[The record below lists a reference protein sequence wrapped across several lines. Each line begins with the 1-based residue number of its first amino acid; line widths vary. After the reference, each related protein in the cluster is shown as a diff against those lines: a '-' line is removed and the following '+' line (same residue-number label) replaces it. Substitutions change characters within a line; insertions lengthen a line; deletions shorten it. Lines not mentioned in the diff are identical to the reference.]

1 MNIDELTNGI
11 VIDHIKAG
19 RSMEIYKFLN
29 LDELDCSIAII
40 KNVHSRKMGKKD
52 IIKIDA
58 DLDVDLNA
66 LGYIDSDITINI
78 IENGKRVKKYHPELP
93 EYISNVVKCK
103 NPRCITTTEQELP
116 HIFKLTD
123 RENKIYRCIYCESK
137 AERKG

>member
-1 MNIDELTNGI
+1 MNIDSLHNGI

-40 KNVHSRKMGKKD
+40 KNVPSHKMGKKD

-58 DLDVDLNA
+58 VLDVDLNA
-66 LGYIDSDITINI
+66 LGYIDSGITINL
-78 IENGKRVKKYHPELP
+78 IEDGKRVKKYHPELP
-93 EYISNVVKCK
+93 EYISNIVKCK
-103 NPRCITTTEQELP
+103 NPRCITTIEQELP
-116 HIFKLTD
+116 HVFKLTD

-137 AERKG
+137 AELSQ